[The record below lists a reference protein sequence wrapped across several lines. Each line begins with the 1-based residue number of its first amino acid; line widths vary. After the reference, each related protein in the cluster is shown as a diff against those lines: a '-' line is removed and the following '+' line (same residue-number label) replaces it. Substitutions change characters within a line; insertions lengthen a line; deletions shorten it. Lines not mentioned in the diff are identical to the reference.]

1 MRNFLAALFALVAMG
16 GSALYLGGPEKC
28 AKWLPAFSNTC
39 ALLPPSPLE
48 VPTEKEGEAAPVA
61 VTVPGKEKSPAEPRA
76 APSVQAVE
84 PEPEE
89 VSHPERIVFH
99 YTDERGDFHAVTG
112 IQNVPV
118 EYRDRV
124 KVADGKKLSTYKE
137 EPVAIASAPARPA
150 AEKNLEGKKLR
161 GRPGGSW
168 NSNQIEWVPWKSAIS
183 TARRK
188 GKPICLTVVTDWC
201 PHCKEYERVFHRP
214 EVAEAAQDF
223 VMVRANSD
231 FEPEMD
237 AYPAGGGKKF
247 IPRTIFLPPSGR
259 YADHFA
265 PGSDY
270 NFNSS
275 NGSGGQLAGAMKEA
289 LARLGKT
296 VP

>member
-28 AKWLPAFSNTC
+28 AKWLPALSKTC

-48 VPTEKEGEAAPVA
+48 VSKEAEPVPVAVAAPEKEG
-61 VTVPGKEKSPAEPRA
+61 SPAEPQA
-76 APSVQAVE
+76 APPAQAAE
-84 PEPEE
+84 SELAEQE

-118 EYRDRV
+118 EYRGRV

-137 EPVAIASAPARPA
+137 EPVAASAPA
-150 AEKNLEGKKLR
+150 AEKNPEGKKLR

-201 PHCKEYERVFHRP
+201 PHCKEYERIFHRP

-247 IPRTIFLPPSGR
+247 IPRTLFLPPSGR

-289 LARLGKT
+289 LARLGKA